1 MLFQSTL
8 PHGSDVVVLISYFA
22 MLISIHAPSRERRR
36 LLSYCCMHKGYF
48 NPRSLTGATFCLLW
62 ACLRQPIS
70 IHAPSRERP
79 FAPIVQM
86 VFRDFNPRSLTGAT
100 EPFCAVGSCYTIS
113 IHAPSRE
120 RRRGCTMTILT
131 VLISIHAPSRERHN
145 IYGHLFDG
153 LNFNPRSLTG
163 ATTDSAITAIRPRFQ
178 STLPHGSDSSIRV
191 LICLY
196 LQFQSTLPHGSDVT
210 SLTQSF

>member
-1 MLFQSTL
+1 MTTQISIHAPSRERLASTGIVYPILLFQSTL

-131 VLISIHAPSRERHN
+131 VLISIHAPSR
-145 IYGHLFDG
+145 
-153 LNFNPRSLTG
+153 
-163 ATTDSAITAIRPRFQ
+163 
-178 STLPHGSDSSIRV
+178 
-191 LICLY
+191 
-196 LQFQSTLPHGSDVT
+196 
-210 SLTQSF
+210 